1 MKSVGYIKQTTK
13 RSYTDYYLLEVT
25 FYRLRVPRKI
35 LPQITQIYTLSLQ
48 KNATQSHKR

>member
-35 LPQITQIYTLSLQ
+35 LPQIAQIYTDTESSI
-48 KNATQSHKR
+48 KNVNNL